1 MAERLTIDKA
11 IAHAREV
18 ARENKYR
25 AEHKSFHRNDK
36 DEISACL
43 QCVEEHEQ
51 LAGWLKDL
59 QHYKDLEEQG
69 RLIELPCKIGDTVWE
84 LCKCDDNKY
93 RIFPMTVVD
102 INAYGRPKPKR
113 VKHENQPIYNIYAE
127 SDYTYLF
134 ASFYDIGRII
144 FLTKAEAEAALK
156 EEDK

>member
-1 MAERLTIDKA
+1 MAERLTEHE
-11 IAHAREV
+11 AHEGIY
-18 ARENKYR
+18 EKYP
-25 AEHKSFHRNDK
+25 DY
-36 DEISACL
+36 ISAT
-43 QCVEEHEQ
+43 EK
-51 LAGWLKDL
+51 LA
-59 QHYKDLEEQG
+59 YYEDLEEQG